1 MAGRFNG
8 EWVNPDTKARYENA
22 CFRVRDV
29 QLFGKG
35 SYQAGKQ
42 AYISWDVWDTR
53 ENMEAGT
60 KPIYSTTCLVTGESF
75 ALHFDQTYESIPGAL
90 MPGNIIMMAEQM
102 LSETCVG
109 AGMDDGYDPIYQDID
124 QAPRASVALFTGTA
138 EQANLCEDTDL
149 VTAWYTIHFDD
160 WANSPL
166 YATED
171 QNDNSVMPSGWYWDI
186 DKAREWEAT
195 SETEGNWIGEI
206 NNCGEEPTFFTIRT
220 EPGETLNKLNIF
232 IDTQE
237 EISGLHFQLKPTI
250 DAGSGETTLYLTTSG
265 GNFPGEKWWDITEIP
280 QDNEGSGSATQIAA
294 QTSPDEG
301 EISGTVGYHGG
312 FLPTNESAG
321 LVTDLPIT
329 LPSGAMLFFNTYDQ
343 YDDSWD
349 ETNFELRTAPE
360 GGGELIAIGI
370 NPDDGFEDPGGEW
383 LDGQTGTKWESTT
396 EFLVPDGVGEFIS
409 LESVEGG
416 LLSDNAWNTFGPYN
430 NEDVIIDN
438 IAQSFIPLTLEGNYL
453 MTDGEELLCT
463 LTFTGDIIGI
473 WEGYGTEIFSGIRAA
488 NTNFGE
494 GLEGTNGA
502 WALDGGM
509 DMEDV
514 ITGVGFLGGVN
525 GLKGIANAPIHDMSG
540 AGGVECMTGAIQ
552 IVLDGG
558 TEEDT
563 LTTQYGDLTFEWG
576 ADG

>member
-42 AYISWDVWDTR
+42 AYIRWDVWDTI

-109 AGMDDGYDPIYQDID
+109 TGMDDGYDPIYQDID

-186 DKAREWEAT
+186 DKAREWGAT

-206 NNCGEEPTFFTIRT
+206 NNCGEEETFFTIRT
-220 EPGETLNKLNIF
+220 EPGAEPQQLDIY

-250 DAGSGETTLYLTTSG
+250 DEVAGGV
-265 GNFPGEKWWDITEIP
+265 F
-280 QDNEGSGSATQIAA
+280 IA
-294 QTSPDEG
+294 
-301 EISGTVGYHGG
+301 
-312 FLPTNESAG
+312 
-321 LVTDLPIT
+321 
-329 LPSGAMLFFNTYDQ
+329 
-343 YDDSWD
+343 
-349 ETNFELRTAPE
+349 
-360 GGGELIAIGI
+360 
-370 NPDDGFEDPGGEW
+370 
-383 LDGQTGTKWESTT
+383 
-396 EFLVPDGVGEFIS
+396 

-416 LLSDNAWNTFGPYN
+416 LLSDNAWNTFGPYD
-430 NEDVIIDN
+430 NEDVVIDN
-438 IAQSFIPLTLEGNYL
+438 MAQSFIPLTLEGNYL

-463 LTFTGDIIGI
+463 LNFTGDIIGI

-488 NTNFGE
+488 NTNFGV
-494 GLEGTNGA
+494 GVFGTNGA

-514 ITGVGFLGGVN
+514 ITGVGYLGGVN